1 MRKKLEEYAELALKI
16 GVNIQE
22 GQKLFINTPI
32 HAVEFTRIIAKKAY
46 EMGVKDVIYSWNDD
60 ILSYTRFKNVSMETL
75 EDFPEWTIKQMEDLA
90 EEGAAFLHIISPD
103 PELLKDVDPKKVA
116 AAAKSNSIALK
127 KYREKVMSDENAWCV
142 LAVPSENWAKKVYP
156 DLNKDEAV
164 DKLWKSIFSVAR
176 VEEGK
181 SVEDW
186 KNHDINLK
194 NKVEILNL
202 KKFKTLHYKSK
213 GTDLYVEMSPKQIWK
228 AGASITKGGVEF
240 SPNIPTEEVF
250 SMPKKDGVN
259 GVLSSTMPLNYGG
272 NLIDNF
278 KLTFKDGKIVEFTA
292 ETGYEI
298 LKNLL
303 ETDEGAK
310 YLGEIALVPVDSP
323 ISNTNTIFYNTLFDE
338 NASCHFAFGTAY
350 RSCIEGGTEMTLEE
364 LEKNGVNDSLVHVD
378 FMVGSEDLSIDGI
391 DENGALT
398 PIFRNGNWAI

>member
-1 MRKKLEEYAELALKI
+1 MIKKLEEYAELALKI

-22 GQKLFINTPI
+22 GQKLFINSPI
-32 HAVEFTRIIAKKAY
+32 HAVEFARIITKKAY
-46 EMGVKDVIYSWNDD
+46 EMGVKDVIYNWSDD
-60 ILSYTRFKNVSMETL
+60 ILTHTRFKNITMEAL
-75 EDFPEWTIKQMEDLA
+75 EEFPEWVIKQMEDLA
-90 EEGAAFLHIISPD
+90 EEGAAFLHVISPD
-103 PELLKDVDPKKVA
+103 PELLKDIDPKKVA

-142 LAVPSENWAKKVYP
+142 LAVPSENWARKVYP
-156 DLNKDEAV
+156 NLDKDEAV
-164 DKLWKSIFSVAR
+164 DKLWKSIFSVSR
-176 VEEGK
+176 VEEGLSIK
-181 SVEDW
+181 TW

-194 NKVEILNL
+194 SKVEVLNL

-228 AGASITKGGVEF
+228 AGASITKDGVEF

-259 GVLSSTMPLNYGG
+259 GILSSTMPLNYGG

-292 ETGYEI
+292 EKGYDV

-338 NASCHFAFGTAY
+338 NASCHFAFGMAY
-350 RSCIEGGTEMTLEE
+350 RSCIEGGTEMSEEE

-378 FMVGSEDLSIDGI
+378 FMVGSKDLSIDGI
-391 DENGALT
+391 EESGIVT
-398 PIFRNGNWAI
+398 PIFRDGNWAI

>member
-1 MRKKLEEYAELALKI
+1 MIKKLEEYAELVLKI
-16 GVNIQE
+16 GVNVQE

-32 HAVEFTRIIAKKAY
+32 HAIEFVRIITEKAY
-46 EMGVKDVIYSWNDD
+46 KMGIKDVIHSWSDD
-60 ILSYTRFKNVSMETL
+60 VLSHTRFKNISMEML
-75 EDFPEWTIKQMEDLA
+75 EDFPEWKVRQMEDLS

-103 PELLKDVDPKKVA
+103 PELLKDIDPKKVA
-116 AAAKSNSIALK
+116 TATKSSSIALK
-127 KYREKVMSDENAWCV
+127 KYREKAMNDENTWCV

-156 DLNKDEAV
+156 NLEKDMAIE
-164 DKLWKSIFSVAR
+164 KLWESIFFTSR

-181 SVEDW
+181 SVENW

-194 NKVEILNL
+194 KKIEVLNL

-228 AGASITKGGVEF
+228 AGASRTKEGIEF

-250 SMPKKDGVN
+250 SMPKKEGVN
-259 GVLSSTMPLNYGG
+259 GTLSSTMPLNYGG

-278 KLTFKDGKIVEFTA
+278 KLTFKEGKVVEFTA

-303 ETDEGAK
+303 ETDDGAK

-323 ISNTNTIFYNTLFDE
+323 ISNTNTLFYNTLFDE
-338 NASCHFAFGTAY
+338 NASCHFAFGMAY
-350 RSCIEGGTEMTLEE
+350 RSCIEGGTKMTEKE
-364 LEKNGVNDSLVHVD
+364 LEKNGVNDSLIHVD
-378 FMVGSEDLSIDGI
+378 FMIGSKDLSIDGVEEDGTI
-391 DENGALT
+391 I
-398 PIFRNGNWAI
+398 PIFRDGNWVI

>member
-1 MRKKLEEYAELALKI
+1 MIKKLEEYAELALKI

-32 HAVEFTRIIAKKAY
+32 HAVEFVRMITKKAY
-46 EMGVKDVIYSWNDD
+46 EMGVKDVIHSWNDD
-60 ILSYTRFKNVSMETL
+60 ILSYTRFKNISIETL
-75 EDFPEWTIKQMEDLA
+75 EEFPEWTIKQMEDLA
-90 EEGAAFLHIISPD
+90 EEGAAFLHVISPD
-103 PELLKDVDPKKVA
+103 PELLKDIDPKKVA

-127 KYREKVMSDENAWCV
+127 NYREKVMSDENAWCV

-156 DLNKDEAV
+156 GLDKDEAI
-164 DKLWKSIFSVAR
+164 DKLWKNIFSVAR

-181 SVEDW
+181 SVKAW

-194 NKVEILNL
+194 SKVELLNL

-250 SMPKKDGVN
+250 SMPKKDGIN

-278 KLTFKDGKIVEFTA
+278 KLTFKDGKIVKFTA
-292 ETGYEI
+292 ETGYET

-338 NASCHFAFGTAY
+338 NASCHFAFGMAY
-350 RSCIEGGTEMTLEE
+350 RSCIEGGTEMTTEE

-391 DENGALT
+391 DENGGLT